1 MAINY
6 RPFPKDFMWG
16 ASTSAYQVE
25 GAAEED
31 GKALSQQDVI
41 NRRPG
46 VADASLASDHYHRFK
61 EDVALM
67 KELGMTSYRFS
78 ISWSRVFPQGSGEP
92 NPKGVQFYH
101 DLIDELLANGITPI
115 PTLYHYDMPLALV
128 EKYDGCISRE
138 SVKDIAHYAR
148 FINN

>member
-67 KELGMTSYRFS
+67 KQTVGDADFGAEEELR
-78 ISWSRVFPQGSGEP
+78 Q
-92 NPKGVQFYH
+92 
-101 DLIDELLANGITPI
+101 
-115 PTLYHYDMPLALV
+115 
-128 EKYDGCISRE
+128 
-138 SVKDIAHYAR
+138 AR
-148 FINN
+148 FVTGFVDIYENSFQ